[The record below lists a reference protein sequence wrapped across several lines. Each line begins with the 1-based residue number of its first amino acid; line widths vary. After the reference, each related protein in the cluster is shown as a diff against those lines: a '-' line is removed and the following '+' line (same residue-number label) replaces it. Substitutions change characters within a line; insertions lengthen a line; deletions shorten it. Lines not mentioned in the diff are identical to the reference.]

1 MSGSRGRFI
10 SLEGGEGA
18 GKSTQAKR
26 LAAKLSEHGIEAVL
40 TREPGGTPGA
50 EAIRGLLVSGE
61 TGRWDALTETL
72 LHYAARREH
81 VEKAVKPALLRGG
94 WVITDRF
101 ADSTMAYQGYAGGV
115 GREAVATLHRLVL
128 GDFRPDLTLILD
140 IPVDLGLQRARIR
153 MQSQVAAE
161 DRYERMGEAF
171 HQTLR
176 SAFHEIAAQEPQRCR
191 IIDASGDVDAVTAA
205 LWQTVAATF
214 NLRA

>member
-1 MSGSRGRFI
+1 MNGSRGRFI

-26 LAAKLSEHGIEAVL
+26 LAAKLAEHGIEAVL

-50 EAIRGLLVSGE
+50 EAVRGLLVSGE

-72 LHYAARREH
+72 LHFAARREH
-81 VEKAVKPALLRGG
+81 VEKTVKPALARGV

-101 ADSTMAYQGYAGGV
+101 ADSTMAYQGYAGGA
-115 GREAVATLHRLVL
+115 GREAVAALYKLVL

-140 IPVDLGLQRARIR
+140 VPVELGLKRAKAR
-153 MQSQVAAE
+153 MHGQAAAE

-176 SAFHEIAAQEPQRCR
+176 AAFHEIAVQEPERCR
-191 IIDASGDVDAVTAA
+191 IIDADGDIDAVATA
-205 LWQTVAATF
+205 LWQAVAATF

>member
-26 LAAKLSEHGIEAVL
+26 LAAKLSEQGIEAVL

-50 EAIRGLLVSGE
+50 EAIRGLLVSGD

-72 LHYAARREH
+72 LHFAARREH
-81 VEKAVKPALLRGG
+81 VEKTVKPALARGA

-101 ADSTMAYQGYAGGV
+101 ADSTMAYQGYAGGA
-115 GREAVATLHRLVL
+115 GREAVAALHRLVL

-140 IPVDLGLQRARIR
+140 LPVEQGLERARAR
-153 MQSQVAAE
+153 MQGQAAAE

-171 HQTLR
+171 HQALR
-176 SAFHEIAAQEPQRCR
+176 SAFHDIAALEPQRCR
-191 IIDASGDVDAVTAA
+191 IINAGGDIDTVATA
-205 LWQTVAATF
+205 LWQAVAATF
-214 NLRA
+214 NLPA